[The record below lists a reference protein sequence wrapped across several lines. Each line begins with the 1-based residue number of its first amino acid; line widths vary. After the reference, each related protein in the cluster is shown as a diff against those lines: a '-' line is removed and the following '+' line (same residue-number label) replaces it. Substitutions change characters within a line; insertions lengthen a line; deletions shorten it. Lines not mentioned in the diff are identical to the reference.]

1 MKDLILMAIN
11 QEIPEII
18 NIILEHKKEMDTAII
33 KIKAK
38 II

>member
-1 MKDLILMAIN
+1 MAVN
-11 QEIPEII
+11 QEIPEVIK
-18 NIILEHKKEMDTAII
+18 IILEHKKEMDMAII